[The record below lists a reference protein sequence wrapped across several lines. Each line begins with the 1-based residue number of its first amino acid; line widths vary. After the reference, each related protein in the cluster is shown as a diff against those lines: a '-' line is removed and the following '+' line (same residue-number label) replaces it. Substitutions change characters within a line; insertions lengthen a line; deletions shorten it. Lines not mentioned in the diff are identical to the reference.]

1 MKYALAA
8 TTTTTT
14 TTTPTP
20 APPPT
25 KMITVYSPFSSA
37 YWTIT
42 VYRCPGHHFGLRLFP
57 KWLGLYRILGL
68 TV

>member
-14 TTTPTP
+14 TTTT
-20 APPPT
+20 A
-25 KMITVYSPFSSA
+25 KMIIYTVYSPFSSA